1 MECWCFPTVP
11 IPFGCGHH
19 PPPNPHHFAPFQ
31 ADSARGNLASTF
43 VNAFVNAGYGTD
55 KLITPADSKWLYRN
69 KDNAVMS
76 VAASLGMILQV
87 PCVYVC
93 VCVRERE
100 RVL

>member
-1 MECWCFPTVP
+1 MLHIRGVPLWTGTAVLSCLLYDPVPDCFLFFCA
-11 IPFGCGHH
+11 I
-19 PPPNPHHFAPFQ
+19 Q

-87 PCVYVC
+87 GMGWVC
-93 VCVRERE
+93 AYAT
-100 RVL
+100 